1 MAELCLKQ
9 QLINMGLKLRGNKHM
24 KNYKVRPEHI
34 IDLVGK
40 VAASFNAWQLE
51 YKHLPVNMRAEYM
64 HYMSDML
71 DDLINTAYPIEEQ
84 EVDTKAESVISALNR
99 GYESREKAMKEFRSP
114 MDSNIN
120 SRILKQ
126 IFNDK
131 SKMAELDKQLEAVA
145 EVVRDAKRKSKE
157 PEGHKDVFRPKRG
170 DIVILKDGYKGNY
183 MDNIEGTDEHRMW
196 LENGLVRGFKEE
208 DVLHIRKNIG
218 RQTRGI

>member
-1 MAELCLKQ
+1 
-9 QLINMGLKLRGNKHM
+9 M

-51 YKHLPVNMRAEYM
+51 YNHLPVNMRAEYM

-84 EVDTKAESVISALNR
+84 EVDTKAESVISALNK
-99 GYESREKAMKEFRSP
+99 GYEAREKAMKEFRSP